1 MHSLTSV
8 PTTVQ
13 GIPSRKSKTRATDID
28 GFLHII
34 EIVKTARFELRQS
47 LGIDVRILTLI
58 RMELRARAFGN
69 FQRFQ
74 RHVRLKGLPHW
85 SVCRKCTI
93 YWFIISSRERHG
105 SLTEIELR

>member
-1 MHSLTSV
+1 M
-8 PTTVQ
+8 
-13 GIPSRKSKTRATDID
+13 
-28 GFLHII
+28 
-34 EIVKTARFELRQS
+34 RQS
-47 LGIDVRILTLI
+47 LGVDVRILTLI
-58 RMELRARAFGN
+58 RVELRVRAFGN

-105 SLTEIELR
+105 SLSERELEGAICVVGSNAMNYFMTFDIIKRQKSLDFKEA